1 MIEISTSAVI
11 GVARSIGIFDV
22 FKQGLTWV
30 LFSQAYRIST
40 LYYNL
45 RNHLGEMPYEM
56 AEHFEYDIHWQPYH
70 LSKKLNSPM
79 FWIRAKDGHEFSR
92 VTICVTAM
100 NNKIRY
106 QNSFSV
112 YDLDSIPV
120 QVALSSTPF
129 RDLSFSGNMVYT
141 PYDKFTIEVI
151 EIKGKNGEDI
161 PVPYPAKDYLRPF
174 DRLEV
179 HMGKEKEFVEKWGE
193 NFNLQYL
200 ESQIAEI
207 QIELPGYSH
216 IPLVRSIRRAVLGN
230 RSLAKLVFW
239 KRNLVRAKKITEE
252 VGKFIEE
259 ERERNE
265 KFAAL
270 LDEKA
275 ENRRQSTY

>member
-1 MIEISTSAVI
+1 MVEISVSAVF

-45 RNHLGEMPYEM
+45 RNHLGEKPREI
-56 AEHFEYDIHWQPYH
+56 AGHLEYDIHWQPYH
-70 LSKKLNSPM
+70 LNKKLTSPM
-79 FWIRAKDGHEFSR
+79 FWIRAKKGQEFSR
-92 VTICVTAM
+92 VTICVTAK
-100 NNKIRY
+100 NDKIKY

-120 QVALSSTPF
+120 QVALTSTPF
-129 RDLSFSGNMVYT
+129 RDLGFKGSMVYT
-141 PYDKFTIEVI
+141 PYDKFTTEIL
-151 EIKGKNGEDI
+151 EIKEKDGEDI

-179 HMGKEKEFVEKWGE
+179 HMGKEKGFVEEWGE

-200 ESQIAEI
+200 ESQITEI
-207 QIELPGYSH
+207 QIELSGYSR
-216 IPLVRSIRRAVLGN
+216 IPLMRSVRRVVLGN
-230 RSLAKLVFW
+230 RTLAKIIFW
-239 KRNLVRAKKITEE
+239 KRNLVRAKQITEE

-265 KFAAL
+265 RFSAL

-275 ENRRQSTY
+275 EKRRQSTP